1 MTLDV
6 LGGTCGGVLG
16 GGRDCGRPTTEV
28 VVTVNGFIIDTCSA
42 CARVMC
48 DPLIPTRQDS

>member
-1 MTLDV
+1 MTVDV

-28 VVTVNGFIIDTCSA
+28 VVTVNGFIIETCSA
-42 CARVMC
+42 CARAMC